1 MLLILWGKD
10 ESLTN
15 EFVDMEESDWR
26 LVASV
31 EYGLSGLVGEEEIY
45 IHVQIIYI
53 IEWIQ

>member
-31 EYGLSGLVGEEEIY
+31 EYGLSGLVGEEEMH